1 MGIELE
7 HKHARAWE
15 LDPAHVPLLREGM
28 ALKPWQHLGITF
40 LHYCRMK
47 FGYGC
52 LADEMGVGK
61 VYCSFTMSGLIVYRP
76 SRPWGASMVS
86 SNCRGKDYRTVPTN
100 VLSTSSSGTS
110 SPFCVDSDLTLD
122 SGMTPVSE
130 AFRVNPESIQSLEFT
145 SLTGSPVTLQANWVR
160 ESQKFFDPEQ
170 LRVRLWT

>member
-1 MGIELE
+1 ME

-15 LDPAHVPLLREGM
+15 LDPAHLPLLREGM

-61 VYCSFTMSGLIVYRP
+61 VYCSFAELTDCLQTIQTLGCIYGIIQL
-76 SRPWGASMVS
+76 SRERLQNGARKRFV
-86 SNCRGKDYRTVPTN
+86 NFVFWYVHPLT
-100 VLSTSSSGTS
+100 
-110 SPFCVDSDLTLD
+110 SPFCLNSDLNLD

-130 AFRVNPESIQSLEFT
+130 AFRVNPESIQSQ
-145 SLTGSPVTLQANWVR
+145 SRVN
-160 ESQKFFDPEQ
+160 PEP
-170 LRVRLWT
+170 

>member
-1 MGIELE
+1 MGVELE

-47 FGYGC
+47 FGYGY

-61 VYCSFTMSGLIVYRP
+61 VYCSFAMSGLIVYRP
-76 SRPWGASMVS
+76 SRPLGASMVS
-86 SNCRGKDYRTVPTN
+86 SNCRGTDSRTVPAN

-110 SPFCVDSDLTLD
+110 CPPFPFGVD

-130 AFRVNPESIQSLEFT
+130 VL
-145 SLTGSPVTLQANWVR
+145 
-160 ESQKFFDPEQ
+160 
-170 LRVRLWT
+170 